1 MKFRL
6 MLLPLALAACS
17 QTPPDHADG
26 APAATASAS
35 VPAPAPA
42 PASSAPAAAFDTAT
56 LAKYHWRLTEATG
69 GDGKRID
76 ALFVRPDHPL
86 QLDFVRDR
94 LSVGNACNRLGGNF
108 SVQGDRL
115 KLGQMAQTMMACA
128 DPALSALD
136 GAISQRLQGQPKI
149 QLKDEGN
156 APTLSLAGDNGDT
169 LVFTGDPTAETR
181 YGGAGE
187 TVFLEVAPETKP
199 CSHPLIPNKQCLQV
213 RERKYGANGVVES
226 SGEWQPLY
234 QDIEGYT
241 HEPGVRN
248 VLRVKRF
255 AVKHPPADAPST
267 AYVLDMVVE
276 SAIAPQKK

>member
-1 MKFRL
+1 MKYRL

-17 QTPPDHADG
+17 QTPPDHAG
-26 APAATASAS
+26 TAPAATASPPAAAMS
-35 VPAPAPA
+35 APAAPAPA
-42 PASSAPAAAFDTAT
+42 AAVDTSA
-56 LAKYHWRLTEATG
+56 LGKYHWRLAQATG

-76 ALFVRPDHPL
+76 ALFARPDQPL

-94 LSVGNACNRLGGNF
+94 LSVSNACNRLGGNF

-128 DPALSALD
+128 DPALTALD

-149 QLKDEGN
+149 QVAGEGD
-156 APTLSLAGDNGDT
+156 APMLSLTADNGDT
-169 LVFTGDPTAETR
+169 LVFTGEPTAQTR
-181 YGGAGE
+181 YGGEGE
-187 TVFLEVAPETKP
+187 TVFLEVAADTKP
-199 CSHPLIPNKQCLQV
+199 CSHPLIPGKQCLQV

-226 SGEWQPLY
+226 TGEWQPMY

-241 HEPGVRN
+241 HEPGIRN

-255 AVKHPPADAPST
+255 AIKNPPADAPST

-276 SAIAPQKK
+276 SEVASKKK